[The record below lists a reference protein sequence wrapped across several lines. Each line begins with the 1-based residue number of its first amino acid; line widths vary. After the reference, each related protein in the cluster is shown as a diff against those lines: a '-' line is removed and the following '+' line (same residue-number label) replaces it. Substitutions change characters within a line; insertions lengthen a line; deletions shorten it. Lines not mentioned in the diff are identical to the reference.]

1 MNGVAV
7 GAAARVRR
15 AVERP
20 SARAG
25 MAVAALA
32 WVLTRA
38 PMYSIDAGLLRDRWR
53 PFYIGDVVRT
63 YENWLPLF
71 AHGRFPHADVRWQY
85 PPGAA
90 AILRLPQL
98 VPGSYL
104 GSFLRIELLCDL
116 LITAML
122 VHMAI
127 RRGSWLGCWC
137 WIAGIALIGPVAL
150 GRFDIFAT
158 LLAVAALYLAD
169 SPWRL
174 GALAGL
180 GAVVKVWPALVLF
193 GVRPGSGRKAV
204 AAAIASAGAVIAGYL
219 AFTGGSLSFL
229 TNQNSRGI
237 EIESVAA
244 QPFTVLRALGIWHGH
259 VAWRYGAYQVVG
271 PGAGVAAELTLV
283 SMLLALAAL
292 AWWRWRLSRRS
303 WQPEMAGDAALT
315 ATLLMVTTSK
325 VISVQYMIWLIG
337 MAACALA
344 YRRTS
349 QRPVGIGL
357 LLVAGLTQV
366 EYPFLFDDF
375 RIHGA
380 AAGTAVVAL
389 RDAMLLAFAVL
400 AFVRLW
406 RSGRRPGDLSS
417 PGVMPSEQ
425 ELHRP
430 RAEQPLSDLPT
441 RNGRRQAGCR
451 R

>member
-1 MNGVAV
+1 
-7 GAAARVRR
+7 
-15 AVERP
+15 
-20 SARAG
+20 
-25 MAVAALA
+25 
-32 WVLTRA
+32 
-38 PMYSIDAGLLRDRWR
+38 MYAIDAGLMRDRWR

-71 AHGRFPHADVRWQY
+71 AHGQFPHADVRWQY

-137 WIAGIALIGPVAL
+137 WIAGIALLGPVAL

-158 LLAVAALYLAD
+158 FFAVAALYLAD

-174 GALAGL
+174 GAFAGL

-193 GVRPGSGRKAV
+193 GVRPGRGRKAV
-204 AAAIASAGAVIAGYL
+204 TAAIASAGTVIAGYL

-229 TNQNSRGI
+229 ANQNSRGI
-237 EIESVAA
+237 EVESIAA

-259 VAWRYGAYQVVG
+259 VAWRYGAYQIVG
-271 PGAGVAAELTLV
+271 PGAGVASELTLV

-292 AWWRWRLSRRS
+292 VWWRLRLSWRS
-303 WQPEMAGDAALT
+303 WRPEMVGDAALT
-315 ATLLMVTTSK
+315 ATLLMVTTSR
-325 VISVQYMIWLIG
+325 VISVQYMIWLMG
-337 MAACALA
+337 MAACALVFP
-344 YRRTS
+344 RTS
-349 QRPVGIGL
+349 QRPVAVGL
-357 LLVAGLTQV
+357 LAAAGLTQV
-366 EYPFLFDDF
+366 EYPFLFQDF
-375 RIHGA
+375 RVDGA

-389 RDAMLLAFAVL
+389 RDALLLAFTVL
-400 AFVRLW
+400 AVVRLW
-406 RSGRRPGDLSS
+406 RSDRRPGDPAE
-417 PGVMPSEQ
+417 PGVLPLEQ
-425 ELHRP
+425 ELHGP
-430 RAEQPLSDLPT
+430 R
-441 RNGRRQAGCR
+441 
-451 R
+451 

>member
-1 MNGVAV
+1 VNGVAV
-7 GAAARVRR
+7 GAVARVRR

-25 MAVAALA
+25 LVVAALA

-85 PPGAA
+85 PPGAT

-137 WIAGIALIGPVAL
+137 WIAGIVLIGPVAL

-158 LLAVAALYLAD
+158 LFAVAALYLAD

-180 GAVVKVWPALVLF
+180 GAVVKVWPALILF
-193 GVRPGSGRKAV
+193 GVRPGNGRKAV
-204 AAAIASAGAVIAGYL
+204 TAAIASAGAVIAGYL
-219 AFTGGSLSFL
+219 AFTSGSLSFL
-229 TNQNSRGI
+229 ANQNSRGI
-237 EIESVAA
+237 EIESIAA
-244 QPFTVLRALGIWHGH
+244 QPFTVLRTLGIWHGH

-271 PGAGVAAELTLV
+271 PGVGVAAGLTLAG
-283 SMLLALAAL
+283 MLLALAAL
-292 AWWRWRLSRRS
+292 VWWRWLLSRRS
-303 WQPEMAGDAALT
+303 WQPEMAGDTALA
-315 ATLLMVTTSK
+315 ATLLIVTTSK

-344 YRRTS
+344 YPRTS
-349 QRPVGIGL
+349 QRPVAVGL
-357 LLVAGLTQV
+357 LFVAGLTQV

-375 RIHGA
+375 RIYGA

-389 RDAMLLAFAVL
+389 RDAMLLAFTVL
-400 AFVRLW
+400 AIVRLW
-406 RSGRRPGDLSS
+406 RSARRPGDVAS

-425 ELHRP
+425 ELHGP
-430 RAEQPLSDLPT
+430 RAE
-441 RNGRRQAGCR
+441 RGFFY
-451 R
+451 